1 MICGSAL
8 LRHPVTFYPTNY
20 GFQKMWDK
28 CQISSIPV
36 VKLGRLD
43 SPPPIRRQSCLWR
56 AQRHAGSTM
65 IREITDVM
73 PLPQRR
79 NHLGYAA

>member
-28 CQISSIPV
+28 CQISGIFV
-36 VKLGRLD
+36 LKLGRLD
-43 SPPPIRRQSCLWR
+43 SPPPIVGSHAFGARSATQARR
-56 AQRHAGSTM
+56 
-65 IREITDVM
+65 
-73 PLPQRR
+73 
-79 NHLGYAA
+79 